1 DRDDTPDG
9 MESAREGEGG
19 RLPAMRKAERLAR
32 SEVTPSQHFTQ
43 PPPRYT
49 EASLVKKLEELGI
62 GRPSTYASILQ
73 VLQDRDYVR
82 LEKRR
87 FIPED
92 RGRLVTAFLTN
103 FFERYVE
110 YNFTADLENQLDDV
124 SGGRIDW
131 KGVLRNF
138 WRDFSAAID
147 GTKELTISQVLT
159 ALDEALGPHF
169 FPNGDS
175 GHDPRLCPVCGAGRL
190 SLKLGKF
197 GAFIGCS
204 NYPNCRFTRP
214 LAVESEA
221 EPTTPETA
229 LGTDPGTGLA
239 VTLKKGP
246 YGHYVQL
253 GDGNG
258 EFKPKRVAVPR
269 SLKPAEI
276 DLETALRLLALPRE
290 LGRHPETGEAIVAGI
305 GRFGAYIKHGSI
317 FKSLGADDD
326 VLTIGLNR
334 AVVLLAEPSSGQ
346 RRGPQLL
353 RELGAH
359 PEGGTVGLYRGRYG
373 PYVSH
378 GGVIASLPRK
388 ADPDTFSLAEALPL
402 LAAQR
407 DKGKKRGRKTT
418 KSGSAKAAPAKAA
431 KNGATTEVPRKTKA
445 AKKSGPAKKTATT
458 KTSAARSTVKTP
470 RPRSG
475 TAPR

>member
-1 DRDDTPDG
+1 
-9 MESAREGEGG
+9 
-19 RLPAMRKAERLAR
+19 MRKAERLAR
-32 SEVTPSQHFTQ
+32 GEVTPSQHFTQ

-87 FIPED
+87 FVPED

-124 SGGRIDW
+124 SGGRVDW
-131 KGVLRNF
+131 KEVLRNF

-169 FPNGDS
+169 FPNGDP

-214 LAVESEA
+214 LAVESDA

-229 LGTDPGTGLA
+229 LGTDPGTGLG

-253 GDGNG
+253 GEGNG

-269 SLKPAEI
+269 SLKPADI

-305 GRFGAYIKHGSI
+305 GRFGAYIKHGST

-346 RRGPQLL
+346 RRGPQLI
-353 RELGAH
+353 REIGAH
-359 PEGGTVGLYRGRYG
+359 PEGGAVGLYRGRYG

-378 GGVIASLPRK
+378 DGVIASLQRN
-388 ADPDTFSLAEALPL
+388 ADPDTFSLAAALPL

-407 DKGKKRGRKTT
+407 DKGKKRGRKTA
-418 KSGSAKAAPAKAA
+418 KSVSAKAAPAKAA
-431 KNGATTEVPRKTKA
+431 KNGATTAVTKKPTTARKTVA
-445 AKKSGPAKKTATT
+445 AKKTGASRSAKK
-458 KTSAARSTVKTP
+458 P
-470 RPRSG
+470 RPG
-475 TAPR
+475 VQPG